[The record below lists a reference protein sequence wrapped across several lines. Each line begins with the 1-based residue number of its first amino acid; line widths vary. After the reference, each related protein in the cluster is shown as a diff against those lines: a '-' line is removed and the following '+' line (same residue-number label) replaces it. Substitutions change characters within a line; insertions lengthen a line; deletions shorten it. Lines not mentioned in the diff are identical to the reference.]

1 MAKRRSLS
9 AIPIW
14 IRVPGLI
21 ALVLVAIVVSTVMLS
36 RVGDVGGHAGS
47 NPVMNPATHGSGD
60 GATHGSSGGG
70 WHGAGQAGG

>member
-36 RVGDVGGHAGS
+36 RVGDVSGHAGS
-47 NPVMNPATHGSGD
+47 NHVMNPATHGSGD

-70 WHGAGQAGG
+70 WHGAGHSGG